1 MIQEAYNS
9 PFVTKADFDS
19 LKKTTEDGFI
29 LVDDKLIKTDK
40 KFDYMTEAMMGNF
53 DRVYV
58 RFDEVERKFDYMT
71 EAMMGNFDRVYERFD
86 KIDDKFDKL
95 DAGFN
100 ELKNDLSL
108 IKKHLGIKDATIS
121 A

>member
-1 MIQEAYNS
+1 MIQETYNN

-53 DRVYV
+53 DRVYD
-58 RFDEVERKFDYMT
+58 RF
-71 EAMMGNFDRVYERFD
+71 N
-86 KIDDKFDKL
+86 KID
-95 DAGFN
+95 GQFN
-100 ELKNDLSL
+100 EVRGDLDL
-108 IKKHLGIKDATIS
+108 IKKSLTGINQHLGIKDATIS

>member
-9 PFVTKADFDS
+9 PFVTKADLDS
-19 LKKTTEDGFI
+19 LKKTTEDGFV

-71 EAMMGNFDRVYERFD
+71 EAMMGNFDRVYEKFDRIDKRFD
-86 KIDDKFDKL
+86 SL
-95 DAGFN
+95 D
-100 ELKNDLSL
+100 NDMKL